1 MAIKVE
7 QGFWDWERAID
18 DDGDV
23 TEAEIPYFVFGAA
36 DEEAALAQVRTT
48 APAKVDGL
56 VLSSVELSERIN
68 LDTFKVRAV
77 YGEDPEGEDEEDED
91 DDTNFTFD
99 SSGGTMHMDV
109 SLETK
114 GMFPADAPDFK
125 KAINVD
131 NEGSVNGCEVVMPTF
146 QFAETRTV
154 KAAKVTAAYK
164 RKVAELTGTVNSAS
178 FKGFEPGEVL
188 FLGAS
193 GSKKGKKRK
202 HPWEITF
209 KFAVSPNKTDLHVG
223 DLVVGQKDGWD
234 YLWVKYED
242 EVSESGANLVKKPV
256 AAYVEKVYE
265 RKDFSLL
272 KGWG

>member
-1 MAIKVE
+1 MKIE
-7 QGFWDWERAID
+7 QGFWDWDRAMD
-18 DDGDV
+18 DDGDLV
-23 TEAEIPYFVFGAA
+23 EAEIPYFVFGVD
-36 DEEAALAQVRTT
+36 DEQTALERVRAT
-48 APAKVDGL
+48 APAKQDDL
-56 VLSSVELSERIN
+56 VLQKVELAERIN

-77 YGEDPEGEDEEDED
+77 YGEDPEKEREGEDE

-114 GMFPADAPDFK
+114 GKFPADAPDFK

-131 NEGSVNGCEVVMPTF
+131 NEGSVNGCEIVMPTF
-146 QFAETRTV
+146 QFSETRTV
-154 KAAKVTAAYK
+154 KASKVNASYK
-164 RKVAELTGTVNSAS
+164 RKIAELTGTVNAAA

-188 FLGAS
+188 FLGAT

-209 KFAVSPNKTDLHVG
+209 KFAVSPNKENLKVG
-223 DLVVGQKDGWD
+223 DITVDSKDGWD

-242 EVSESGANLVKKPV
+242 EVSDERKNLVKKPV
-256 AAYVEKVYE
+256 AVYVEKVYE
-265 RKDFSLL
+265 RKNFALL
-272 KGWG
+272 KG

>member
-1 MAIKVE
+1 MALRVE
-7 QGFWDWERAID
+7 QGFYDWDRAID

-23 TEAEIPYFVFGAA
+23 VEAEIPYFVFGVDDEATALEKVKAA
-36 DEEAALAQVRTT
+36 
-48 APAKVDGL
+48 APDKQDDL
-56 VLSSVELSERIN
+56 VLQKVELVERIN

-77 YGEDPEGEDEEDED
+77 YGEDPEKEREGEDE

-114 GMFPADAPDFK
+114 GKFPADAPDFK
-125 KAINVD
+125 RAINVD
-131 NEGSVNGCEVVMPTF
+131 NESNVNGCEIVMPTF
-146 QFAETRTV
+146 QFSETRTV
-154 KAAKVTAAYK
+154 KASKVNASYK
-164 RKVAELTGTVNSAS
+164 RKIAELTGTVNAGA

-188 FLGAS
+188 FLGAT

-223 DLVVGQKDGWD
+223 DITVSKKDGWD

-242 EVSESGANLVKKPV
+242 EVSDEKKNLVKKPV
-256 AAYVEKVYE
+256 AVYVEKVYE
-265 RKDFSLL
+265 RKNFSLL
-272 KGWG
+272 KG